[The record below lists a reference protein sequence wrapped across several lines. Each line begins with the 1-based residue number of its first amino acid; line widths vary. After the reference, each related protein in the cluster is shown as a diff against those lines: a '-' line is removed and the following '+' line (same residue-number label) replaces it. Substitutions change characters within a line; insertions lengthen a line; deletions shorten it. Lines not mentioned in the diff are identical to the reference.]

1 MSLMTDPESMR
12 TYASRFDGH
21 AAATDAE
28 SAKAFA
34 SSQNMS
40 GGSWKGMAEAASLNT
55 MTELNQAFRR
65 IHEQMMFVSQG
76 LSRGAAEYER
86 NEAEGAADLRA
97 V

>member
-1 MSLMTDPESMR
+1 MTDPEAMR
-12 TYASRFDGH
+12 EYSRRFDGH

-40 GGSWKGMAEAASLNT
+40 GGSWKGLAEAASFNT
-55 MTELNQAFRR
+55 MTELNTAFRR

-76 LSRGAAEYER
+76 LARGAAEYDR
-86 NEAEGAADLRA
+86 NEADAAAELR
-97 V
+97 

>member
-1 MSLMTDPESMR
+1 MSLMTDPEGMR
-12 TYASRFDGH
+12 NYSGRFGGH
-21 AAATDAE
+21 ADTIEAE

-76 LSRGAAEYER
+76 LARGAAEYER
-86 NEAEGAADLRA
+86 NEGEAAGDLRA
-97 V
+97 I

>member
-1 MSLMTDPESMR
+1 MSLMTDPEGMR
-12 TYASRFDGH
+12 NYSGRFGGH
-21 AAATDAE
+21 ADTIEAE
-28 SAKAFA
+28 SARAFA

-40 GGSWKGMAEAASLNT
+40 GGSWRGAAEAASFNT

-76 LSRGAAEYER
+76 LARGAAEYER

>member
-1 MSLMTDPESMR
+1 MSLMTDPDSMR
-12 TYASRFDGH
+12 NYSSRFDGH

-40 GGSWKGMAEAASLNT
+40 GGSWKGMAEAASFNT

-76 LSRGAAEYER
+76 LARAADEYDRNEADGAAE
-86 NEAEGAADLRA
+86 LRS
-97 V
+97 

>member
-1 MSLMTDPESMR
+1 MSLMTDPEAMR
-12 TYASRFDGH
+12 EYARRFDGH

-40 GGSWKGMAEAASLNT
+40 GGSWKGMAEAASFNT
-55 MTELNQAFRR
+55 MTELNTAFRR

-76 LSRGAAEYER
+76 LARGADEYDR
-86 NEAEGAADLRA
+86 NEAEAATELR
-97 V
+97 

>member
-1 MSLMTDPESMR
+1 MSLMTDPEAMR
-12 TYASRFDGH
+12 EYSRRFDGH

-40 GGSWKGMAEAASLNT
+40 GGSWKGLAEAASFNT
-55 MTELNQAFRR
+55 MTELNTAFRR

-76 LSRGAAEYER
+76 LARGAAEYDR
-86 NEAEGAADLRA
+86 NEADAAAELR
-97 V
+97 

>member
-1 MSLMTDPESMR
+1 MSLMTDPDAMR
-12 TYASRFDGH
+12 NYSSRFDGH

-34 SSQNMS
+34 SSQNVS
-40 GGSWKGMAEAASLNT
+40 GGSWKGMAEAASFNT

-76 LSRGAAEYER
+76 LARGADEYDRNEADGAAE
-86 NEAEGAADLRA
+86 LRS
-97 V
+97 

>member
-1 MSLMTDPESMR
+1 MSLMTDPDSMR
-12 TYASRFDGH
+12 NYSSRFKGH
-21 AAATDAE
+21 AADTDAE

-40 GGSWKGMAEAASLNT
+40 GGSWKGMAEAASFNT

-76 LSRGAAEYER
+76 LARAADEYDR
-86 NEAEGAADLRA
+86 NEADAAAELRS
-97 V
+97 

>member
-1 MSLMTDPESMR
+1 MSLMTDPDAMR
-12 TYASRFDGH
+12 NYSSRFDGH

-28 SAKAFA
+28 ATKAFA

-65 IHEQMMFVSQG
+65 IHEQMLFVSQG
-76 LSRGAAEYER
+76 LARAAAEYER
-86 NEAEGAADLRA
+86 NEAEAAGDLRA
-97 V
+97 I